1 MSKENIPIFRRICRK
16 FVYLTAPIW
25 SDKTFLRMYF
35 WCNLGYKLN
44 LKSPRTFNEKLNWLK
59 IYNKHPEYS
68 KMVDKKEAK
77 EYVASIVGDKYIIPT
92 LAVYDKVED
101 IDFEKLPKQFVL
113 KCTHDS
119 GSVVVCK
126 DKSILDKG
134 AAIRKLKK
142 GLRSNFF
149 TITREYPYKNVK
161 PRIIA
166 EQYMEDNPDSQDLTD
181 YKLMCFN
188 GKVKCSF
195 TCTSRYAKDGLKV
208 TFFDTNWERMPFE
221 RHYPAE
227 PNQICK
233 PKSYEEM
240 TKLAEKLA
248 DKIPFVR
255 IDFYEIKGKPYF
267 GEMTFFPGNGMEEFT
282 PEEWDETLGSWIE
295 LPNKEGKLL
304 FTNGG
309 VILLRYNKKE
319 GLSDYKFF

>member
-1 MSKENIPIFRRICRK
+1 MSKENIPFFRRICRK

-92 LAVYDKVED
+92 VAVYDKVED

-119 GSVVVCK
+119 GGVVVCK

-166 EQYMEDNPDSQDLTD
+166 EQYMEDET
-181 YKLMCFN
+181 
-188 GKVKCSF
+188 
-195 TCTSRYAKDGLKV
+195 
-208 TFFDTNWERMPFE
+208 
-221 RHYPAE
+221 
-227 PNQICK
+227 
-233 PKSYEEM
+233 
-240 TKLAEKLA
+240 
-248 DKIPFVR
+248 
-255 IDFYEIKGKPYF
+255 
-267 GEMTFFPGNGMEEFT
+267 GE
-282 PEEWDETLGSWIE
+282 
-295 LPNKEGKLL
+295 
-304 FTNGG
+304 
-309 VILLRYNKKE
+309 LR
-319 GLSDYKFF
+319 DYKFFCFNGEPKYMLLVSGRQAGKKRFDYFDLNWNHLPVHDVGCPGAERLPAKPDNFEEMIFIAKKLSKGMTHVRVDLYNINCKIFFGELTFFDGSGLCVYDPREWDFKFGQFLKLPID